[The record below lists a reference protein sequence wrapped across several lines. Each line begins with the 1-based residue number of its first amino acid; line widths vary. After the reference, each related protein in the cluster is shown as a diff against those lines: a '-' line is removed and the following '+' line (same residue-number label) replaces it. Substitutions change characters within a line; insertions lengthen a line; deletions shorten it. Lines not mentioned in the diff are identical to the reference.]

1 MVIYGILYST
11 DENREVVSV
20 KNSDISE
27 PNDALLCSKL
37 RKTLSDEFTIQYK
50 NGIYGYIQRRMTYS
64 SNHIE
69 GSTLTEDQT
78 GLIFD
83 TKTLDA
89 NGSVVR
95 MKDVEEAQG
104 HFLAFNHLIKT
115 IDDALTEDI
124 IKAFHYCLKAGV
136 FEDRL
141 NGYAIGEY
149 KKRANIAGDTETA
162 LPKEVPI
169 MMKNL
174 LEEYS
179 KDEVNLRT
187 LAIFHAKFEKIH
199 PFQDGNGRVGRLILF
214 REALHND
221 ICPFIISDTAR
232 IEYINAIKMA
242 QGGDE
247 TQLLTLF
254 QREQDKF
261 RDKLSY
267 FFDNDLE

>member
-1 MVIYGILYST
+1 MKNLNIF
-11 DENREVVSV
+11 
-20 KNSDISE
+20 NSDDIQI
-27 PNDALLCSKL
+27 CSKL
-37 RKTLSDEFTIQYK
+37 RNVLNDEFTMQYK

-69 GSTLTEDQT
+69 GSTLTEDQIS
-78 GLIFD
+78 LIFD
-83 TKTLDA
+83 AKTLDA
-89 NGSVVR
+89 NGFVVR

-149 KKRANIAGDTETA
+149 KKRANIVGDTETA
-162 LPKEVPI
+162 FPKDVPTI
-169 MMKNL
+169 MKNL

-179 KDEVNLRT
+179 KGKIDLRA

-221 ICPFIISDTAR
+221 ICPFIISETAR
-232 IEYINAIKMA
+232 IEYVNAIKMV
-242 QGGDE
+242 QSGDE
-247 TQLLTLF
+247 TQLLALF

-267 FFDNDLE
+267 FFDNNLE

>member
-1 MVIYGILYST
+1 MNNTIFDY
-11 DENREVVSV
+11 
-20 KNSDISE
+20 
-27 PNDALLCSKL
+27 DALQICSKL
-37 RKTLSDEFTIQYK
+37 KKTLNDEFTIQYK

-64 SNHIE
+64 SNYIE
-69 GSTLTEDQT
+69 GSSLTADQT

-83 TKTLDA
+83 TETLDT
-89 NGSVVR
+89 NGSIIR
-95 MKDVEEAQG
+95 MKDIEEAQG

-115 IDDALTEDI
+115 IDDTLTEDI
-124 IKAFHYCLKAGV
+124 IKEFHYCLKAGV
-136 FEDRL
+136 FEDQL

-149 KKRANIAGDTETA
+149 KKRANMVGDAATA
-162 LPKEVPI
+162 LPKDVPI

-179 KDEVNLRT
+179 KDKINLRT

-221 ICPFIISDTAR
+221 ICPFIINDTAK

-242 QGGDE
+242 QGGNE
-247 TQLLTLF
+247 TQLLILF

-261 RDKLSY
+261 RNKLSY
-267 FFDNDLE
+267 FFDNDLL

>member
-1 MVIYGILYST
+1 MKNL
-11 DENREVVSV
+11 DMF
-20 KNSDISE
+20 NSDDIQICSQLR
-27 PNDALLCSKL
+27 NALNE
-37 RKTLSDEFTIQYK
+37 EFTIQYK

-69 GSTLTEDQT
+69 GSILTEDQI

-83 TKTLDA
+83 AEIFDA
-89 NGSVVR
+89 TGSVVR

-115 IDDALTEDI
+115 IDDVLTEDI

-149 KKRANIAGDTETA
+149 KKRANIVGDTETA
-162 LPKEVPI
+162 LPKDVPI

-174 LEEYS
+174 LDEYS
-179 KDEVNLRT
+179 KSEVDLRA

-232 IEYINAIKMA
+232 VEYINAIKLA

-247 TQLLTLF
+247 TQLLVLF
-254 QREQDKF
+254 QREQDNF
-261 RDKLSY
+261 RYKLSY

>member
-1 MVIYGILYST
+1 MKKLDMFDYDDKQI
-11 DENREVVSV
+11 
-20 KNSDISE
+20 
-27 PNDALLCSKL
+27 CSKL
-37 RKTLSDEFTIQYK
+37 RNALDDEFTMQYK
-50 NGIYGYIQRRMTYS
+50 NGIYGYIQRKMTYS

-89 NGSVVR
+89 NGSTIR
-95 MKDVEEAQG
+95 IKDVEEAQG
-104 HFLAFNHLIKT
+104 HFLAFNHLVKT
-115 IDDALTEDI
+115 IDDVLTEDV

-162 LPKEVPI
+162 LPKDVPI

-179 KDEVNLRT
+179 KGEVDLRALT
-187 LAIFHAKFEKIH
+187 IFHAKFEKIH

-232 IEYINAIKMA
+232 VEYINAIKLA

-247 TQLLTLF
+247 TQLLSLF

-261 RDKLSY
+261 RSKLSY

>member
-1 MVIYGILYST
+1 MKNLNIF
-11 DENREVVSV
+11 
-20 KNSDISE
+20 NSDDIQI
-27 PNDALLCSKL
+27 CSKL
-37 RKTLSDEFTIQYK
+37 RNALNDEFTMQYK

-78 GLIFD
+78 SLIFD

-89 NGSVVR
+89 NGFVVR

-115 IDDALTEDI
+115 IDGALTEDI

-149 KKRANIAGDTETA
+149 KKRANIVGDTETVF
-162 LPKEVPI
+162 PKDVPI
-169 MMKNL
+169 IMKNL

-179 KDEVNLRT
+179 KGKIDLRA

-221 ICPFIISDTAR
+221 ICPFIISETAR
-232 IEYINAIKMA
+232 IEYVNAIKMA
-242 QGGDE
+242 QSGDE
-247 TQLLTLF
+247 TQLLALF

-267 FFDNDLE
+267 FFDNNLE

>member
-1 MVIYGILYST
+1 M
-11 DENREVVSV
+11 
-20 KNSDISE
+20 KNLNMFDSDDIQMCSRLR
-27 PNDALLCSKL
+27 NALNE
-37 RKTLSDEFTIQYK
+37 EFTIQYK

-69 GSTLTEDQT
+69 GSILTEDQT
-78 GLIFD
+78 SLIFD
-83 TKTLDA
+83 TKTLDV

-95 MKDVEEAQG
+95 VRDVEEAQG

-115 IDDALTEDI
+115 IDDVLTEDI

-149 KKRANIAGDTETA
+149 KKRANIVGDTETA
-162 LPKEVPI
+162 LPKDVPI

-179 KDEVNLRT
+179 KSEVNLRT

-214 REALHND
+214 REALHNG

-232 IEYINAIKMA
+232 IEYINAIKKA
-242 QGGDE
+242 QSGDE
-247 TQLLTLF
+247 TQLLSLF

>member
-1 MVIYGILYST
+1 MKKLNMF
-11 DENREVVSV
+11 D
-20 KNSDISE
+20 SDDIQMCSRLR
-27 PNDALLCSKL
+27 NALNE
-37 RKTLSDEFTIQYK
+37 EFTIQYK
-50 NGIYGYIQRRMTYS
+50 KGIYGYIQRKMTYS

-89 NGSVVR
+89 NGSTIR
-95 MKDVEEAQG
+95 IKDVEEAQG
-104 HFLAFNHLIKT
+104 HFLAFNHLVKT
-115 IDDALTEDI
+115 IDDVLTEDV

-162 LPKEVPI
+162 LPKDVPI

-179 KDEVNLRT
+179 KGEVDLRA

-232 IEYINAIKMA
+232 VEYINAIKLA

-247 TQLLTLF
+247 TQLLVLF
-254 QREQDKF
+254 QRDKI
-261 RDKLSY
+261 
-267 FFDNDLE
+267 NLEANYHIFLIMI

>member
-1 MVIYGILYST
+1 MKNLNIF
-11 DENREVVSV
+11 
-20 KNSDISE
+20 NSDDIKI
-27 PNDALLCSKL
+27 CSKL
-37 RKTLSDEFTIQYK
+37 RNALNDEFTMQYK

-78 GLIFD
+78 SLIFD

-89 NGSVVR
+89 NGFVVR

-115 IDDALTEDI
+115 IDGALTEDI

-149 KKRANIAGDTETA
+149 KKRANIVGDTETA
-162 LPKEVPI
+162 FPKDVPI
-169 MMKNL
+169 IMKNL

-179 KDEVNLRT
+179 KGKIDLRA

-221 ICPFIISDTAR
+221 ICPFIISETAR
-232 IEYINAIKMA
+232 IEYVNAIKMV
-242 QGGDE
+242 QSGDE
-247 TQLLTLF
+247 TQLLALF

-267 FFDNDLE
+267 FFDNNLE